1 MTSTL
6 PKTETS
12 LKPIYLISGLGA
24 DERLFQRLKWEGY
37 EPIHIHWEKPQRDE
51 PIDAYARRLAQQITT
66 ECPILVGLS
75 FGGIMAIEIAKQM
88 EVESVIVISSAKT
101 SLEIPRYFRLFRWF
115 PIYRWFP
122 FKQVLW
128 ACYWF
133 LYWFFGV
140 NQPEERQMLKA
151 VLMDTD
157 MDFLRWALHRVV
169 VWNNSVVPERLYHVH
184 GMGDR
189 IFPLRWV
196 KPDRNIERGGHL
208 MVWNQAEELSALLAD
223 ILKKCKEP
231 EAPTRLVVEDVTP
244 LVVTE

>member
-6 PKTETS
+6 PETS
-12 LKPIYLISGLGA
+12 QQKIYLISGLGA
-24 DERLFQRLKWEGY
+24 DKRVYQRMKWEGY
-37 EPIHIHWEKPQRDE
+37 EPVHICWEKPERDE
-51 PIDAYARRLAQQITT
+51 SIESYAKRLAEQITT
-66 ECPILVGLS
+66 ERPILVGLS
-75 FGGIMAIEIAKQM
+75 FGGIMAIEIAKQV

-101 SLEIPRYFRLFRWF
+101 SLEIPRYFKLFRWF

-122 FKQVLW
+122 FKQLLW
-128 ACYWF
+128 ACYWL

-151 VLMDTD
+151 ILLDTD
-157 MDFLRWALHRVV
+157 IDFLRWALHRVV
-169 VWNNSVVPERLYHVH
+169 VWDNSVVPERLYHVH

-196 KPDRNIERGGHL
+196 KPDLNIEQGGHL
-208 MVWNQAEELSALLAD
+208 MVWNQANEVSTLLAD

-231 EAPTRLVVEDVTP
+231 ETPTAL
-244 LVVTE
+244 LVTE